1 MAEKEKEKAAVSGKP
16 AEGREAP
23 AAVYKVH
30 ELAAA
35 ARQQFGCGSEVVRAA
50 FLYAGRREATLA
62 EAKALVEK
70 FRRQEVR

>member
-1 MAEKEKEKAAVSGKP
+1 MAEREKTVLSNGNLKTE
-16 AEGREAP
+16 P
-23 AAVYKVH
+23 AAVYTVQ

-35 ARQQFGCGSEVVRAA
+35 SRRQFGCGSEVVRAA

-62 EAKALVEK
+62 EAKGLVEK